1 MDLYLDTGLS
11 RLTLRKPADTSQAPF
26 FAMDNSQSFKYHD
39 LTETFNRLAP
49 ALLAYCNSRFC
60 FLKLTKPVGEHN
72 LQVANA
78 HASLHQSQFNFHHLF
93 SLLTLTRS
101 VKISYLSQYLQHPT
115 LTSDILLK
123 HYNHLITFIIETRS
137 HSQPHPTWQILRHTR
152 LATRT
157 ISWLKN
163 RDTGRIASPGNVT

>member
-1 MDLYLDTGLS
+1 MILYSDTGHYK
-11 RLTLRKPADTSQAPF
+11 LTSRKPTDASQAPL
-26 FAMDNSQSFKYHD
+26 FAGDNAQPSRYND
-39 LTETFNRLAP
+39 LTRFFYRLAL

-78 HASLHQSQFNFHHLF
+78 HASLLQSQFNFHHLF

-115 LTSDILLK
+115 LTGDIPLK
-123 HYNHLITFIIETRS
+123 YFNHLITFIILK
-137 HSQPHPTWQILRHTR
+137 PTHVQLRPTLQILRHTR
-152 LATRT
+152 LATGT
-157 ISWLKN
+157 IPCQQ
-163 RDTGRIASPGNVT
+163 TGHWPDSCAG